1 VAGNERTLTEFRRTD
16 NSGTLNKGDADME
29 ILFATDASIAIFI
42 VRVVLGVIFFAHGA
56 QKVLGWFGGYGLKG
70 TVGYFTSMGM
80 PLPLAYLVC
89 LLEFL
94 SGIGLV
100 VGFLARL
107 CALAAAAIMI
117 GAMATV
123 HWQHG
128 FFLNAELKPGKGH
141 GIEFTLALLAM
152 ALAVLIDGA
161 GAFSIDRWL
170 LH

>member
-1 VAGNERTLTEFRRTD
+1 
-16 NSGTLNKGDADME
+16 ME
-29 ILFATDASIAIFI
+29 TLFATGSSVGLLI

-56 QKVLGWFGGYGLKG
+56 QKVLGWYGGHGLKG
-70 TVGYFTSMGM
+70 TVGYFASMGM
-80 PLPLAYLVC
+80 PVPLAYLAC
-89 LLEFL
+89 FIEFL
-94 SGIGLV
+94 SGIGLI

-107 CALAAAAIMI
+107 CGLGVAAIMI

-152 ALAVLIDGA
+152 ALAVILEGA
-161 GAFSIDRWL
+161 GAISVDGWL
-170 LH
+170 AS

>member
-1 VAGNERTLTEFRRTD
+1 MEF
-16 NSGTLNKGDADME
+16 
-29 ILFATDASIAIFI
+29 LFATDPSLAILI

-56 QKVLGWFGGYGLKG
+56 QKVLGWFGGHGLKG
-70 TVGYFTSMGM
+70 TVGYFGSMGM
-80 PLPLAYLVC
+80 PVPLAYMVC
-89 LLEFL
+89 FIEFL
-94 SGIGLV
+94 SGIGLI

-107 CALAAAAIMI
+107 CGLGVAAVMI

-152 ALAVLIDGA
+152 GLAVLIEGA
-161 GAFSIDRWL
+161 GALSIDRSIAS
-170 LH
+170 

>member
-1 VAGNERTLTEFRRTD
+1 
-16 NSGTLNKGDADME
+16 ME
-29 ILFATDASIAIFI
+29 ILFATDPSYAILI

-70 TVGYFTSMGM
+70 TTGHFTSMGM
-80 PLPLAYLVC
+80 PLALAYLVC
-89 LLEFL
+89 FVEFL
-94 SGIGLV
+94 SGIGLI

-107 CALAAAAIMI
+107 CGLGVAAVML
-117 GAMATV
+117 GAMVTV

-152 ALAVLIDGA
+152 GLAILIAGA
-161 GAFSIDRWL
+161 GALSIDRVIAGQY
-170 LH
+170 

>member
-1 VAGNERTLTEFRRTD
+1 
-16 NSGTLNKGDADME
+16 ME
-29 ILFATDASIAIFI
+29 ILFATEPLFSLLI

-56 QKVLGWFGGYGLKG
+56 QKVLGWYGGPGLQK

-80 PLPLAYLVC
+80 PAPLAYLVC
-89 LLEFL
+89 FIEFL

-107 CALAAAAIMI
+107 CGLGVAVVMI

-128 FFLNAELKPGKGH
+128 FFLNIELKPGKGH
-141 GIEFTLALLAM
+141 GIEYNLALLAM
-152 ALAVLIDGA
+152 GLAVLISGA
-161 GAFSIDRWL
+161 GALSIDGL
-170 LH
+170 LVRY